1 MNIGNLNFNERK
13 YVTRYIKD
21 IYLEQPEESDLLE
34 NCYFFTASSY
44 GIAQMDS
51 KVEIHIMAAGSLCVN

>member
-1 MNIGNLNFNERK
+1 M
-13 YVTRYIKD
+13 TRYIKD
-21 IYLEQPEESDLLE
+21 IYLKQPEESDLLE

-51 KVEIHIMAAGSLCVN
+51 KVEIYIMAAGSLCVN

>member
-1 MNIGNLNFNERK
+1 M
-13 YVTRYIKD
+13 TRYIKD